1 MKKTGFK
8 IVLGLVVVAT
18 LLLAY
23 HNYKNNAEFLV
34 SSATTCIS
42 ILTAAILSFY
52 FVQRQTDI
60 RKQKEIF
67 IELLE
72 SLKSTVDDSRSYNFS
87 EVSREQILM
96 RKRDLN
102 NKISFVK
109 EYSKKFS
116 IDKDMTSLESLFK
129 EYETIIGDHID
140 DLDTLRKL
148 ENELHRPLTLI
159 SQNIFKIMLNLYN

>member
-1 MKKTGFK
+1 MKKVWYK
-8 IVLGLVVVAT
+8 IVLGIIVVAIVV
-18 LLLAY
+18 LAIY
-23 HNYKNNAEFLV
+23 NIKNNSEFWA

-42 ILTAAILSFY
+42 LLTAAILSFY
-52 FVQRQTDI
+52 FVQRQTDV
-60 RKQKEIF
+60 RKQKEII

-72 SLKSTVDDSRSYNFS
+72 SLKDIVDDNQSYNFS
-87 EVSREQILM
+87 GVSKEQVLM

-116 IDKDMTSLESLFK
+116 FDKDMAHIENLFT

-140 DLDTLRKL
+140 DLETLRKL
-148 ENELHRPLTLI
+148 ENELRRPLILI
-159 SQNIFKIMLNLYN
+159 SQDIFKIMLALYN